1 MMQQDQDENFKR
13 LTRIAKFLV
22 PTFILLGIIV
32 FSWFELS
39 NQVINITVENKNL
52 EWSQGCSAGN
62 CSGVPTFYIITP
74 EESFITTEA
83 IYDRI
88 EIGAN
93 YDVEIEGFTDSL
105 VHRRIDFLF

>member
-1 MMQQDQDENFKR
+1 MPQDQDENFKR

-22 PTFILLGIIV
+22 PTFILLGVIV

-39 NQVINITVENKNL
+39 NQVLNIEVVNKNL
-52 EWSQGCSAGN
+52 EWSPACSAAN
-62 CSGVPTFYIITP
+62 CSGVPTFYIVTP

-83 IYDRI
+83 IYNRI
-88 EIGAN
+88 EIGAK
-93 YDVEIEGFTDSL
+93 YDVETEGFTDSP